1 MKRKSKSR
9 KLSKKSQNQ
18 MAQKRIR
25 NFVMALEGPPCS
37 YCTCGVL
44 CSSGTIDHVV
54 PKDFIYKNLR
64 KRTLLNE
71 ALHDPHNLF
80 RVCDRKNAEKG
91 NSILNNQLAGDEF
104 SGLKARSYL
113 YMNSRYNLGFNP
125 HFLNDLKSFSL
136 LHRPFLFEI
145 RRSREISQYIGHVNS
160 FVEYFPLTVSEK
172 Y

>member
-1 MKRKSKSR
+1 MY
-9 KLSKKSQNQ
+9 
-18 MAQKRIR
+18 AKRIK
-25 NFVMALEGPPCS
+25 NFVMALQGPPCS

-44 CSSGTIDHVV
+44 CSSGTVDHVV

-64 KRTLLNE
+64 KRELLNE

-91 NSILNNQLAGDEF
+91 NSLLDDKLAGDEF

-113 YMNSRYNLGFNP
+113 YMNSRYGLSMNP
-125 HFLNDLKSFSL
+125 HYLSSLKSLSL
-136 LHRPFLFEI
+136 MHRPFLFEI

-160 FVEYFPLTVSEK
+160 FVEYFPLTVCEK